1 MTTITREQFEIRLFF
16 ILKWLGVAIFFLISF
31 FPLLWMV
38 VLSFRPL
45 SEVLQRPAALPS
57 LDQILSAQ
65 PYIGVWV
72 QQNLG
77 KFIINSLRVSLSTV
91 VITVTL
97 GILGAYA
104 ATRLHFRGRGV
115 FNVGILL
122 IYMFPAMILAVPLFV
137 VFTRLGLRNTLS
149 GLIIVYLAQ
158 TLPVALYM
166 LRSYFQTL
174 PPDLEEA
181 ALIDGCNRLQV
192 IWRISIPLSLPA
204 IASVSLYVFMIAWNE
219 FLFAI
224 LWLLERPEV
233 WTLSLGVQ
241 QLDRQEI
248 PKTWLMAGSVIIT
261 IPIVVLFFFFERF
274 LTKGLTAGAVKG

>member
-1 MTTITREQFEIRLFF
+1 MTREQFETSFF
-16 ILKWLGVAIFFLISF
+16 MILKWVLIVFFFLISF
-31 FPLLWMV
+31 FPLLWMI

-45 SEVLQRPAALPS
+45 SQVLQRPAALPS
-57 LDQILSAQ
+57 LDQLLQAE
-65 PYIGVWV
+65 PYVGVWV

-77 KFIINSLRVSLSTV
+77 KFIGNSLKVSLTTV
-91 VITVTL
+91 VVTVTL

-104 ATRLHFRGRGV
+104 VTRLKFRGRGT

-137 VFTRLGLRNTLS
+137 VFTRLGLRNSLS
-149 GLIIVYLAQ
+149 GLVIVYLAQ

-174 PPDLEEA
+174 PPELEEA
-181 ALIDGCNRLQV
+181 ALIDGCNRLEV
-192 IWRISIPLSLPA
+192 IWRISIPLSVPA

-233 WTLSLGVQ
+233 WTISLGVQ
-241 QLDRQEI
+241 QLDKQEI

-274 LTKGLTAGAVKG
+274 LTRGLTAGAVKG

>member
-1 MTTITREQFEIRLFF
+1 MTTITREQFETRLFAV
-16 ILKWLGVAIFFLISF
+16 LKWVGVAFFFLISF
-31 FPLLWMV
+31 FPLFWMV

-45 SEVLQRPAALPS
+45 AEVLQKPVALPS
-57 LDQILSAQ
+57 IDQILAAE
-65 PYIGVWV
+65 PYVGVWV
-72 QQNLG
+72 TQNLG
-77 KFIINSLRVSLSTV
+77 KFIINSLQVSLTTV
-91 VITVTL
+91 IITVAL

-115 FNVGILL
+115 FNIGILL

-137 VFTRLGLRNTLS
+137 VFTKMGLRNSLS
-149 GLIIVYLAQ
+149 GLVIVYLAQ

-192 IWRISIPLSLPA
+192 IWRISIPLSIPA

-241 QLDRQEI
+241 QLDKQEI

-274 LTKGLTAGAVKG
+274 LTRGLTAGAVKG